1 MFEAIL
7 PSHAPRP
14 NQFVQD
20 CIFAATGKGGQNP
33 AKLRWDNGPGKFTVP
48 EW

>member
-7 PSHAPRP
+7 PSHAPRL

-20 CIFAATGKGGQNP
+20 CIFAATGKGGQGP
-33 AKLRWDNGPGKFTVP
+33 ARLRPGNDRGKFTLS
-48 EW
+48 E

>member
-33 AKLRWDNGPGKFTVP
+33 AKLRRCNGPSKFIVT
-48 EW
+48 E